1 MELTKTKPICTE
13 LKCGNGVSQETNES
27 FDFLITIRIFGLRIV
42 NWMKNIF
49 LLHQENNH
57 FLFFLPSPLRI
68 SVVSCPGFFFFPATV
83 LWTFCSMKALGE
95 TGQSFTEA
103 AVQYVSSSSFCD
115 LSVPELRSKSHS
127 PLPPHHQDRSCDFSH
142 DSQQTFPYLE

>member
-1 MELTKTKPICTE
+1 MRNLTQMKCVGLLRDCEVKFWFNGFWLAAHPEDIKRIENLNPENIHILKKINTKIKHVSMELTKTKPICTE

-68 SVVSCPGFFFFPATV
+68 SVVSCPGFFFFLP
-83 LWTFCSMKALGE
+83 LFYGH
-95 TGQSFTEA
+95 F
-103 AVQYVSSSSFCD
+103 
-115 LSVPELRSKSHS
+115 VPWKH
-127 PLPPHHQDRSCDFSH
+127 
-142 DSQQTFPYLE
+142 